1 MELNDLPASL
11 DSAGTDIAY
20 SPRSGHQYT
29 ARSSHQHSQPSSP
42 HSAHSALVGGSVE
55 AHMEL
60 MLDTSRILPDMLVVW
75 IRKFVM
81 AVKLSFQLL
90 GTVPESSWWE
100 SSLKSHSVKTEQ
112 SPLLPLLTA
121 DSRETFKRNSI

>member
-29 ARSSHQHSQPSSP
+29 ARSGHQHSQPSSP
-42 HSAHSALVGGSVE
+42 HSALREGSVE

-60 MLDTSRILPDMLVVW
+60 MRDTSGILPDMLVVW
-75 IRKFVM
+75 IRKSVM
-81 AVKLSFQLL
+81 AVKLSFQPL
-90 GTVPESSWWE
+90 GIVPESSWWE

-112 SPLLPLLTA
+112 SPLLPFLTA
-121 DSRETFKRNSI
+121 DFRETFKRNSI

>member
-29 ARSSHQHSQPSSP
+29 ARSGHQHSQPSS
-42 HSAHSALVGGSVE
+42 ALREGSVE

-60 MLDTSRILPDMLVVW
+60 MLDTSGILPDMLVVW
-75 IRKFVM
+75 IRKSVM
-81 AVKLSFQLL
+81 AVRLSFQLL
-90 GTVPESSWWE
+90 GIVPESSWWE

-112 SPLLPLLTA
+112 SPLLPFLTA
-121 DSRETFKRNSI
+121 DFRETFKRNSI